1 MLKIDSV
8 RNHLSGITLISYLV
22 SPIDNIWNFP
32 YVSTIPVLTISL
44 LIASLGKMLIIKTFV
59 LCLIFFWL
67 GTLGLMGL
75 SFYAFKSALAIS
87 FFLVLFYKDFSL
99 DGQLIHKYLKTIC
112 ITFFSLII
120 VSIINNPNLYLD
132 FLKQLNL
139 LFFLNKGI
147 DAYIVNSAI
156 KFQWIFGDAKAAQNI
171 FTGITLFLPFFLWMM
186 LSFYMKNQRLFTVII
201 CFIPF
206 LVLFSRSAVVFLL
219 IYIFAKKEAYRAFVL
234 SGAIIS
240 SLIFY
245 YLAYTH
251 FPELLRGR
259 NIIIQHIFS
268 HEINL
273 FFGSG
278 PGFWQGSLENE
289 AGQGSLHNI
298 YLEWFLAYGVIG
310 SMFTVLLIIL
320 CYFKNKSPSLL
331 LGLNFL
337 ISFGLFNFNI
347 AEIAFLGVG
356 ALITKIDPTR
366 KENKTIKIQD
376 REQFSDSAKNYA

>member
-1 MLKIDSV
+1 MRIYD
-8 RNHLSGITLISYLV
+8 
-22 SPIDNIWNFP
+22 
-32 YVSTIPVLTISL
+32 
-44 LIASLGKMLIIKTFV
+44 
-59 LCLIFFWL
+59 
-67 GTLGLMGL
+67 
-75 SFYAFKSALAIS
+75 FKQES
-87 FFLVLFYKDFSL
+87 
-99 DGQLIHKYLKTIC
+99 
-112 ITFFSLII
+112 
-120 VSIINNPNLYLD
+120 
-132 FLKQLNL
+132 
-139 LFFLNKGI
+139 
-147 DAYIVNSAI
+147 
-156 KFQWIFGDAKAAQNI
+156 
-171 FTGITLFLPFFLWMM
+171 
-186 LSFYMKNQRLFTVII
+186 
-201 CFIPF
+201 
-206 LVLFSRSAVVFLL
+206 
-219 IYIFAKKEAYRAFVL
+219 YRAFVL

-268 HEINL
+268 HEIDL

-298 YLEWFLAYGVIG
+298 FLEWFLAYGVIG

-331 LGLNFL
+331 LGLTFL

-356 ALITKIDPTR
+356 ALIMKIDPTR
-366 KENKTIKIQD
+366 KENKTIKIQN
-376 REQFSDSAKNYA
+376 R